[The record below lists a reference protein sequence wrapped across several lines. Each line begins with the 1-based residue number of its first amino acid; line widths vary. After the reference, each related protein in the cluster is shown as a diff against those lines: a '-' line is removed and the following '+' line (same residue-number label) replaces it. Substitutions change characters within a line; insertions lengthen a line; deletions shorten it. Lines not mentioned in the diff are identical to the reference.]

1 MEMLQFKRLFSVD
14 SAKAAKADRYGYLN
28 GINYMA
34 AHQTAGVGNL
44 CASASPGCV
53 ALCLGLYSGQAAMVA
68 DLEHGT
74 NSVRE
79 SRIRKARY
87 FARDVQAFLDEACQ
101 HIEALQRRAAKL
113 GKSLCIRLNGSTDI
127 PYERIKIKSRGNR
140 NVYDVFPSVQ
150 FVDYTKRFERLG
162 HVPANLHLTFSRSET
177 NECFAKLALKRGHN
191 VAVVFAGAMPTEY
204 LGAPVIGG
212 DEHDL
217 RHLDPRGGYVVG
229 LSPKGSKAK
238 RDQSGF
244 VVRNAI

>member
-1 MEMLQFKRLFSVD
+1 MLQFKRLFSVD

-150 FVDYTKRFERLG
+150 FVD
-162 HVPANLHLTFSRSET
+162 
-177 NECFAKLALKRGHN
+177 
-191 VAVVFAGAMPTEY
+191 
-204 LGAPVIGG
+204 
-212 DEHDL
+212 
-217 RHLDPRGGYVVG
+217 
-229 LSPKGSKAK
+229 
-238 RDQSGF
+238 
-244 VVRNAI
+244 